1 MDESLKEKVLM
12 AARKL
17 FMEKGYEAVGMRD
30 IARSIHRHPVQIYR
44 LNLSKMDILAELILE
59 LNREQILHVPRLR
72 ASAKGQTLF
81 DRTCSYLRELYS
93 LDIRSLPIRSVGAA
107 FGWLWSD
114 RYERQVIEQV
124 HQLIQPLID
133 WMEEAELDDIPA
145 RCLGIWS
152 LYYVGYRHAVVQ
164 GGTAD
169 DCLAAIKPSLRYY
182 LEFPRPMELA
192 KGSNNQRNKNK
203 ARSKGPMDVPLKVH

>member
-72 ASAKGQTLF
+72 ASAKGQTL
-81 DRTCSYLRELYS
+81 RCTPLS
-93 LDIRSLPIRSVGAA
+93 
-107 FGWLWSD
+107 
-114 RYERQVIEQV
+114 RQKSR
-124 HQLIQPLID
+124 LNK
-133 WMEEAELDDIPA
+133 
-145 RCLGIWS
+145 
-152 LYYVGYRHAVVQ
+152 VV
-164 GGTAD
+164 
-169 DCLAAIKPSLRYY
+169 SLRRRACGNVGK
-182 LEFPRPMELA
+182 P
-192 KGSNNQRNKNK
+192 
-203 ARSKGPMDVPLKVH
+203 

>member
-1 MDESLKEKVLM
+1 MDRKWNKE
-12 AARKL
+12 ARTGGPL
-17 FMEKGYEAVGMRD
+17 FLSTPGLFLISAEALFTCLIFG
-30 IARSIHRHPVQIYR
+30 VQY
-44 LNLSKMDILAELILE
+44 
-59 LNREQILHVPRLR
+59 
-72 ASAKGQTLF
+72 TLF